1 MRFFDMKENL
11 RKIWDEKTDIL
22 FHANV
27 CQIFIFD
34 YLFRSCTYSRLKFQK
49 TGQKVGPAHIFSYQE
64 PTISSANNRK
74 DFSEKRPQKRLE
86 NAFDILFSRWCMS
99 VFLKRK
105 KLQKPRAF
113 GAFSMAPPVGLEP
126 TTLRLTAACST
137 NWAKEEYFGDPCGNR
152 THVNGVRGRCLNR
165 LTNGPQKPRVVALG
179 QLLVHHQGLEPG
191 TPWLRVRCSTNWANG
206 AYTLKTE

>member
-1 MRFFDMKENL
+1 MRWKN
-11 RKIWDEKTDIL
+11 WHT

-137 NWAKEEYFGDPCGNR
+137 DWAIEEYKRAYF
-152 THVNGVRGRCLNR
+152 HM
-165 LTNGPQKPRVVALG
+165 
-179 QLLVHHQGLEPG
+179 LLCRHWPIFPDRDDQV
-191 TPWLRVRCSTNWANG
+191 S
-206 AYTLKTE
+206 